1 MKEYKEYIVIAKDEP
16 SIDSIHAELI
26 VNTAHNNN
34 VDKTIIPNRPVAVAN
49 ERLGNPRI
57 THYYL
62 TDDEAKKLACDARVE
77 NIHLLPDP
85 STKIK
90 TVLQQ
95 SKAYNGVPGNF
106 NRINRSPGLDK
117 YNINWGLRRTSL
129 TTAENRIGD
138 SYDYEADGSGVDFVL
153 MDDGI
158 QVDHPEFIDATGVS
172 RVQQI
177 DWYRATGIPGT
188 MPPNHYLCQNSGD
201 GEHGTHVA
209 TIVAGKTFGYAKN
222 ARIYSIRVFGNSS
235 QVIPD
240 WDQFDL
246 IRVWHTKKPV
256 DPRTGVKRPTIV
268 NTSWGYSWFYSNDMI
283 NSSRTIIKSINYRN
297 RLYNYSSSPV
307 RSMMQFGQV
316 TRTGRHGFTV
326 PSVNAEQQEAET
338 AGVIFVHA
346 AGNYGHKIDVP
357 RGIDWN
363 NYYTTDELWG
373 GIIPSGQP
381 IYYHR
386 GGSPT
391 SNNCITVS
399 AAKDTTIFVK
409 GKNFE
414 VVDSYSERGPGC
426 DVIAPGTNITAG
438 VSKTSAYSKMEY
450 VWGKNNMSDR
460 SHYVARISGTSMA
473 APQVT
478 GVLALYLSRNPGAT
492 PAQAKAWISK
502 ISIKNQ
508 VSSSTINN
516 EWSNPNALLGGP
528 NNYLFNPYRNRYRD
542 PK

>member
-16 SIDSIHAELI
+16 SIDSIHAELT
-26 VNTAHNNN
+26 VNTVHATGINHL
-34 VDKTIIPNRPVAVAN
+34 IIPNRPVAVAN

-62 TDDEAKKLACDARVE
+62 TDAEAEALASDPRVE
-77 NIHLLPDP
+77 DIHPVPDP

-90 TVLQQ
+90 AVLQQ
-95 SKAYNGVPGNF
+95 SRAYNNLIGNF
-106 NRINRSPGLDK
+106 NRNGTIDK

-129 TTAENRIGD
+129 TSAETRPGNTYE
-138 SYDYEADGSGVDFVL
+138 YDADGSGVDVVI

-158 QVDHPEFIDATGVS
+158 QVDHPEFIDATGLS

-177 DWYRATGIPGT
+177 DWYRETGIPGT
-188 MPPNHYLCQNSGD
+188 MPPNHYFCQNSGD

-209 TIVAGKTFGYAKN
+209 TIIAGKTFGYAKN
-222 ARIYSIRVFGNSS
+222 ARIYSIRVFGDQT

-240 WDQFDL
+240 ADQFDL

-256 DPRTGVKRPTIV
+256 DLKTGIKRPTIV
-268 NTSWGYSWFYSNDMI
+268 NTSWGYAWYYSN
-283 NSSRTIIKSINYRN
+283 SSSNTSRRVIRTVNYRN
-297 RLYNYSSSPV
+297 KVYNYSQNPIGP
-307 RSMMQFGQV
+307 MIQFGQLS
-316 TRTGRHGFTV
+316 RTSRHGIVV
-326 PSVNAEQQEAET
+326 PSVNAEQQEAEN

-346 AGNYGHKIDVP
+346 AGNYGHKIDTL

-363 NYYTTDELWG
+363 NYYTIDDFWA
-373 GIIPSGQP
+373 GIIRPGQP

-386 GGSPT
+386 GSSPF

-399 AAKDTTIFVK
+399 AGRDTTVFNH
-409 GKNFE
+409 GRSLE

-426 DVIAPGTNITAG
+426 DVVAPGTNITAG
-438 VSKTSAYSKMEY
+438 VSKTSTYQNMEY
-450 VWGKNNMSDR
+450 VWGKNTINDK
-460 SHYVARISGTSMA
+460 SHYVAKTSGTSMA

-478 GVLALYLSRNPGAT
+478 GVLALYLSRNPKTT
-492 PAQAKAWISK
+492 PAQAKAWISR
-502 ISIKNQ
+502 IGIKNQ
-508 VSSSTINN
+508 ISSTTINN
-516 EWSNPNALLGGP
+516 EWNNPNSLLGGP